1 MEIVKSIGDRGRPF
15 NVESQTFEWVCSD
28 RNWAGG
34 DTPEASL
41 CERAIAIFSWQEPPS
56 FVLDFEAPGIGRS
69 ARRLEI
75 EPPPGS
81 IDLSSI

>member
-1 MEIVKSIGDRGRPF
+1 VEIVKSIGDRAIAF

-34 DTPEASL
+34 
-41 CERAIAIFSWQEPPS
+41 ERATAIFSWQEPFP
-56 FVLDFEAPGIGRS
+56 FVLDFEATGIGRS

-81 IDLSSI
+81 SDLSSI